1 MTNSLR
7 EDLVAAMARIYG
19 YEHPNTI
26 EFAYLC
32 ENPRMDINSLMV
44 ILKCHE
50 KHPEY

>member
-19 YEHPNTI
+19 YG
-26 EFAYLC
+26 
-32 ENPRMDINSLMV
+32 MDINSLMV

-50 KHPEY
+50 EHPEY

>member
-7 EDLVAAMARIYG
+7 EDLVAAMAQIYG

-32 ENPRMDINSLMV
+32 ENPQNGYQFFNGD
-44 ILKCHE
+44 LKM
-50 KHPEY
+50 P